1 MSLKPGLPSS
11 TKAAICEAY
20 SHELRFCHG
29 DIYRQLRYH
38 EMNGEIE
45 EAARWKCRFSKSIRD
60 DIDNFQRKHGRMA
73 REFDRLLP
81 FVGLWPGIE
90 LGAFHRW
97 LHSKCDEAYVHY
109 LQRMFDSWSSIFGDQ
124 EELFPLLDH
133 NTVFHLETLAPRHA
147 TRDAG
152 KIRELM
158 QGGRIFSMVRHDEDR
173 RVILEQL
180 LATDGRILSFKTFLQ
195 DTLYLEP
202 CAKALRR
209 LLPSKPPG
217 SLREAFFG
225 SYTGVNQVPG
235 EIRVQTR
242 ESGMVVYHG
251 TQATSR
257 MLGYAQLV
265 LAVMRDFPLMTHV
278 APRQAS
284 GKGKPIIE
292 GCSEEYWYQLA
303 TLAFELGFDTTEI
316 RNLRSGNP
324 LENLARAFIRRSRPP
339 ELYEIN
345 QHLLDNLASHFAEQ
359 FPVIA
364 QPRYRAGPPV
374 FTTDSEA
381 IEKTARWNRPLDTHY
396 LKDREYMYL
405 DVMYNYH
412 PITASCLTSLAFQ
425 RDIFVSFFGAL
436 PLYPVGGGVEGQD
449 PPPPSV
455 PPSPQLQDYS
465 PVRVDS
471 NPGSSIYSDRE
482 TEPHLFQPLDGDM
495 SPSSIAR
502 MLVENGSLALYD
514 WKEHQIARF
523 TDGDRE
529 RFYRTVSLLAD
540 KGYCFL
546 RLNNEGRVAVYLLRD
561 LWDTS
566 QGEKAILAGPK
577 EDLANF
583 VGRAAE
589 ILNNFTKYVLRESS

>member
-1 MSLKPGLPSS
+1 MFSRADAIGSALRIMYLLCLRQRDLLRDGESCELILPDGATLMALHGQHRLLAAKEVLWPTDQWWLVELYSSASRKIDTKRKMSLKPGLPSS
-11 TKAAICEAY
+11 TKAAICEAD

-180 LATDGRILSFKTFLQ
+180 LATDWRILSFKTFLQ

-242 ESGMVVYHG
+242 ENS
-251 TQATSR
+251 ATSITTWNEDAGFGTTIDEASSVIPADILVDLGKLANTPQICDPTDNR
-257 MLGYAQLV
+257 VSQKTDAMLTLRDHILIRKLRLHGQLCGV
-265 LAVMRDFPLMTHV
+265 RFWKEAMQGEMGHSAR
-278 APRQAS
+278 
-284 GKGKPIIE
+284 
-292 GCSEEYWYQLA
+292 YQL
-303 TLAFELGFDTTEI
+303 
-316 RNLRSGNP
+316 
-324 LENLARAFIRRSRPP
+324 
-339 ELYEIN
+339 
-345 QHLLDNLASHFAEQ
+345 
-359 FPVIA
+359 
-364 QPRYRAGPPV
+364 
-374 FTTDSEA
+374 
-381 IEKTARWNRPLDTHY
+381 W
-396 LKDREYMYL
+396 
-405 DVMYNYH
+405 
-412 PITASCLTSLAFQ
+412 
-425 RDIFVSFFGAL
+425 
-436 PLYPVGGGVEGQD
+436 
-449 PPPPSV
+449 
-455 PPSPQLQDYS
+455 
-465 PVRVDS
+465 
-471 NPGSSIYSDRE
+471 
-482 TEPHLFQPLDGDM
+482 
-495 SPSSIAR
+495 
-502 MLVENGSLALYD
+502 
-514 WKEHQIARF
+514 
-523 TDGDRE
+523 
-529 RFYRTVSLLAD
+529 
-540 KGYCFL
+540 
-546 RLNNEGRVAVYLLRD
+546 
-561 LWDTS
+561 
-566 QGEKAILAGPK
+566 
-577 EDLANF
+577 
-583 VGRAAE
+583 
-589 ILNNFTKYVLRESS
+589 

>member
-1 MSLKPGLPSS
+1 MDHIDVGTRDFLDRAEHYLGKAKIRIDCLEFEGNTSRARTINTRHISHLANVFKSGCYWLRPENYVPALVNRAVLARSLELSSLRQRDLLRDGEPCELILPDGATLTALHGQHRLLAAKEVLWPTDQWWLVELYSSGKPSYSASRKIDTKRKMSLKPGLPSS
-11 TKAAICEAY
+11 TKAAICEAD

-60 DIDNFQRKHGRMA
+60 NIDNFQRKHGRMA

-257 MLGYAQLV
+257 MLGYAQIQLDVALPVSSFSKNSATSITTWNEDAGFGTTIDEASSVIPADILV
-265 LAVMRDFPLMTHV
+265 DLGKLANTPQICDPTDNRVSQKTDAMLTLRDHILIRKLRLHGQLCGVRFWKEAMQGEMGHS
-278 APRQAS
+278 AR
-284 GKGKPIIE
+284 
-292 GCSEEYWYQLA
+292 YQL
-303 TLAFELGFDTTEI
+303 
-316 RNLRSGNP
+316 
-324 LENLARAFIRRSRPP
+324 
-339 ELYEIN
+339 
-345 QHLLDNLASHFAEQ
+345 
-359 FPVIA
+359 
-364 QPRYRAGPPV
+364 
-374 FTTDSEA
+374 
-381 IEKTARWNRPLDTHY
+381 W
-396 LKDREYMYL
+396 
-405 DVMYNYH
+405 
-412 PITASCLTSLAFQ
+412 
-425 RDIFVSFFGAL
+425 
-436 PLYPVGGGVEGQD
+436 
-449 PPPPSV
+449 
-455 PPSPQLQDYS
+455 
-465 PVRVDS
+465 
-471 NPGSSIYSDRE
+471 
-482 TEPHLFQPLDGDM
+482 
-495 SPSSIAR
+495 
-502 MLVENGSLALYD
+502 
-514 WKEHQIARF
+514 
-523 TDGDRE
+523 
-529 RFYRTVSLLAD
+529 
-540 KGYCFL
+540 
-546 RLNNEGRVAVYLLRD
+546 
-561 LWDTS
+561 
-566 QGEKAILAGPK
+566 
-577 EDLANF
+577 
-583 VGRAAE
+583 
-589 ILNNFTKYVLRESS
+589 